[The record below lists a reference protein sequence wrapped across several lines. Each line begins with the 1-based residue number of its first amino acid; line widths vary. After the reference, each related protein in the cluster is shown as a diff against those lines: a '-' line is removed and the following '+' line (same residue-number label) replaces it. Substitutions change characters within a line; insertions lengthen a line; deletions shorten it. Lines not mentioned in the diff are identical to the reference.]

1 MMHHFLLAFWVLFE
15 SWFTSVSVWHLPE
28 FKINLWHQSEEPANN
43 VFCNRRTQIFYLTS
57 CPCVFVM
64 QTWRYQTVWS
74 YLPVSKGA
82 TRRASA
88 NSFVNLKTFW
98 ALVSPP
104 WSPTGFHFQTGEH
117 QQHLCRI
124 TRFGFA
130 QWGVSLR
137 GFCFCRLAIRKGGGT
152 LSGVFL
158 HIVTFWLR
166 DNEAVPPQS
175 PPNQNTSIY
184 QLPPRPEEVC

>member
-1 MMHHFLLAFWVLFE
+1 M
-15 SWFTSVSVWHLPE
+15 TSVGGTCQP
-28 FKINLWHQSEEPANN
+28 

-175 PPNQNTSIY
+175 PPTRIPVFTSSH
-184 QLPPRPEEVC
+184 LGPRRSVSRIFEIILHW